1 MSSNYFVAKFNLPPK
16 FLICKRRIVTWVH
29 LEWEREEKD
38 FFHSITFPI
47 YINCNRDS
55 EVPVGACVRVCARVC
70 TCVWGCVCECV
81 GVCVQ
86 EIKRER
92 AKGEKWEIGSAK

>member
-16 FLICKRRIVTWVH
+16 FIICKRRIVTWVH

-55 EVPVGACVRVCARVC
+55 EVPVGACVRVSVCARVC
-70 TCVWGCVCECV
+70 KGVSVSVWVCVC
-81 GVCVQ
+81 
-86 EIKRER
+86 RR
-92 AKGEKWEIGSAK
+92 

>member
-16 FLICKRRIVTWVH
+16 FIICKRRIVTWVH

-55 EVPVGACVRVCARVC
+55 EVPVGACVRVSVCAR
-70 TCVWGCVCECV
+70 VWGCVCEC
-81 GVCVQ
+81 GCVCAGDK
-86 EIKRER
+86 ERER